1 MRDYILTPIER
12 KIIEEYLESGKK
24 LEGFKVILF
33 RARKQNPQQIS
44 TDVELIKQLLKK
56 SGEKPI

>member
-1 MRDYILTPIER
+1 MRDFILTLTER

-33 RARKQNPQQIS
+33 RARKQNPKQINS
-44 TDVELIKQLLKK
+44 DVELIKKLLDKAGNTK
-56 SGEKPI
+56 

>member
-1 MRDYILTPIER
+1 MRDYILTPAER

-33 RARKQNPQQIS
+33 RARKQNPQQI
-44 TDVELIKQLLKK
+44 TKDVELLKQLL
-56 SGEKPI
+56 EKAGSTK

>member
-33 RARKQNPQQIS
+33 RARKQNPKQIS
-44 TDVELIKQLLKK
+44 TDVELIKQLLAKAGNAK
-56 SGEKPI
+56 